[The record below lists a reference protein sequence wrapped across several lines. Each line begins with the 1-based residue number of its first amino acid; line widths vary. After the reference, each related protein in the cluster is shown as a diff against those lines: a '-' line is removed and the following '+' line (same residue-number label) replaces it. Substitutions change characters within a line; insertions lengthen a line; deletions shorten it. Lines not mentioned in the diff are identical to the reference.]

1 MSRKGVGDEN
11 VKWIMLV
18 LANLEMGSNS
28 PTTSACL
35 KSQVF
40 LGRRGKRAMWMNL
53 RTHTIRF
60 VNLGAQVECLCV
72 CVCAFLT
79 EESSIIHFVFFKRPQ
94 LMDVGDGVMA
104 LF

>member
-1 MSRKGVGDEN
+1 
-11 VKWIMLV
+11 
-18 LANLEMGSNS
+18 
-28 PTTSACL
+28 
-35 KSQVF
+35 
-40 LGRRGKRAMWMNL
+40 MNL

-60 VNLGAQVECLCV
+60 VNLGAQVQCL

-94 LMDVGDGVMA
+94 LMDVGDRVMA